1 MNAVVGG
8 FAYRQQWTSCAMCDQ
23 RLRIVVGRRSGV
35 ERIHRSS
42 IEQLHIQY
50 CREPTLSSSAAWIM
64 HELLQPDSLQTAASL
79 ITTEV
84 VFCRRK
90 LQTKCR
96 AVDWQHKATAHILQ
110 QRRKLPAAN
119 YPRKHSMHS
128 YYSPKFSM
136 KVEAQ
141 VAYRVVVKVKHYTSL
156 ITLDI
161 FTSSCSPLLDLE
173 NNSTPTSK
181 K

>member
-8 FAYRQQWTSCAMCDQ
+8 FAYRQQRTSCAMCDQ

-42 IEQLHIQY
+42 IEQLHIQH

-64 HELLQPDSLQTAASL
+64 HELLQPDSLQAAASL

-84 VFCRRK
+84 VFYRRK
-90 LQTKCR
+90 LQTKRR
-96 AVDWQHKATAHILQ
+96 AVDWQHKATAQILQ

-119 YPRKHSMHS
+119 YPRKYSMHS
-128 YYSPKFSM
+128 YCPKFSM
-136 KVEAQ
+136 KLEAQ
-141 VAYRVVVKVKHYTSL
+141 VAYRVAVIVKHYTSL

-161 FTSSCSPLLDLE
+161 VTSSCSPLLDLE

>member
-8 FAYRQQWTSCAMCDQ
+8 LPYRQQWTSCAMWDQ
-23 RLRIVVGRRSGV
+23 RLRIVVGRGSGV

-64 HELLQPDSLQTAASL
+64 HEILQPDSLQAAASL

-84 VFCRRK
+84 VFYRRK
-90 LQTKCR
+90 FQTKCR
-96 AVDWQHKATAHILQ
+96 AVDWQHKATAQTLR

-119 YPRKHSMHS
+119 YPRKYSMHS
-128 YYSPKFSM
+128 YCSPKFSL
-136 KVEAQ
+136 KLEAQ
-141 VAYRVVVKVKHYTSL
+141 AAYRVGVTVKYYTSL
-156 ITLDI
+156 IALDI
-161 FTSSCSPLLDLE
+161 FTSSCSLSLDLE
-173 NNSTPTSK
+173 NNSTPASK